1 MRTLCSR
8 DGGHLPTLKE
18 VSAHI
23 RVGAPWVGDR
33 DLPDLDSW
41 ADFGAAPKLVHQRLV
56 SRLANGQCPSVTNT
70 LPLSKPGK
78 AELRNMAWLNP
89 YDELY
94 YRIIVG
100 RVAST
105 VDAALGQDVYSY
117 RLRDASP
124 AWVTKDAR
132 QAFQRR
138 LERGKQL
145 LSDPRCHAMAVS
157 DIRNYY
163 PSIKPQILETVLD
176 QTGAPH
182 GAVRLID
189 RFLRELALRGA
200 PSGLP
205 VGPEASGL
213 LGNIALLGLDD
224 SMAEHVLGHVRYMD
238 DSWLYLQ
245 SESEWPEVY
254 DTYSAVVSTLGL
266 EVNRS
271 KVEIHSRVGDDAEQ
285 AMQHG
290 HIAYLVSGSSS
301 YRTPQMATR
310 ELRSLLDKDKP
321 DWTLVKFFLG
331 SLRSQESTNGLVI
344 LYDHPNMLH
353 EIPLS
358 VGKYL
363 VALTA
368 NRESRRKI
376 DRDWL
381 VERATGTCSPR
392 SLAGQLQV
400 CRAASHIQTGKDH
413 GRLLEE
419 LATDTRLRPHVPL
432 QAWAARAWGSSKAYK
447 PGRAV
452 EHACHQGDFSVRRS
466 FALTLH
472 PGSSTSTRRSTW
484 KRKLLSV
491 EPDLAPTL
499 ARLD

>member
-8 DGGHLPTLKE
+8 DGGHLPTLTE
-18 VSAHI
+18 VSANL
-23 RVGAPWVGDR
+23 RAGAYWVGER

-41 ADFGAAPKLVHQRLV
+41 ADFGAAPELVHQRLV
-56 SRLANGQCPSVTNT
+56 SRIANGQCPSITNT
-70 LPLSKPGK
+70 LPLPKPGK
-78 AELRNMAWLNP
+78 PELRNMAWLNP

-117 RLRDASP
+117 RLRDTSP
-124 AWVTKDAR
+124 AWVIEDAR

-145 LSDPRCHAMAVS
+145 LSDPRCNAMAVF

-163 PSIKPQILETVLD
+163 PSIKPQFLETVLD

-189 RFLRELALRGA
+189 RFLRGLAFLEA

-205 VGPEASGL
+205 VGPEASGI
-213 LGNIALLGLDD
+213 LGNIALLGLDN
-224 SMAEHVLGHVRYMD
+224 SIAEHVLGHVRYMD

-245 SESEWPEVY
+245 SESEWPGVY
-254 DTYSAVVSTLGL
+254 DTYAAQVLALGL

-271 KVEIHSRVGDDAEQ
+271 KVEIHSRVGGDAEQ

-290 HIAYLVSGSSS
+290 HIAYLVSGFSG

-310 ELRSLLDKDKP
+310 EIRSLLDQDEP
-321 DWTLVKFFLG
+321 DWNLVKFFLG
-331 SLRSQESTNGLVI
+331 TLRFQESTNGLD
-344 LYDHPNMLH
+344 LLFDHPNMLH

-381 VERATGTCSPR
+381 VEQATGTCSSR

-400 CRAASHIQTGKDH
+400 CRAASHIQTGKRH
-413 GRLLEE
+413 GKLLEE

-447 PGRAV
+447 TGRAV
-452 EHACHQGDFSVRRS
+452 EHACHQGDFSVRRA
-466 FALTLH
+466 FALTLR
-472 PGSSTSTRRSTW
+472 PGSSTSARRSVW
-484 KRKLLSV
+484 KQKLVSV

>member
-1 MRTLCSR
+1 M
-8 DGGHLPTLKE
+8 GE
-18 VSAHI
+18 
-23 RVGAPWVGDR
+23 R

-41 ADFGAAPKLVHQRLV
+41 ADFGAAPELVHQRLV
-56 SRLANGQCPSVTNT
+56 FRLANGRCPSVTNT
-70 LPLSKPGK
+70 LPLPKPGK
-78 AELRNMAWLNP
+78 PELRKMAWLNP

-117 RLRDASP
+117 RLRDTSP
-124 AWVTKDAR
+124 AWVIEDAR

-138 LERGKQL
+138 LERGKRL
-145 LSDPRCHAMAVS
+145 LSDQRCNAMAVS

-176 QTGAPH
+176 QTDAPH
-182 GAVRLID
+182 GAVRLINRFLRESYGAVRLIN
-189 RFLRELALRGA
+189 RFLRELASLGA

-205 VGPEASGL
+205 VGPEASGI

-224 SMAEHVLGHVRYMD
+224 SIAAHVLGHVRYMD

-245 SESEWPEVY
+245 SESEWPDVY
-254 DTYSAVVSTLGL
+254 ATYAAFVSTLGL
-266 EVNRS
+266 EVNHS
-271 KVEIHSRVGDDAEQ
+271 KVEIHSRVGDDAEL

-290 HIAYLVSGSSS
+290 HIAYLVSGFSR
-301 YRTPQMATR
+301 YRTPSMATR
-310 ELRSLLDKDKP
+310 EIRSLLAHDEP

-331 SLRSQESTNGLVI
+331 TLRFQESTNGLDI

-381 VERATGTCSPR
+381 VEQATGTCSPR

-400 CRAASHIQTGKDH
+400 CRAASHIQTGKRH

-419 LATDTRLRPHVPL
+419 LATDTRLRRHVPL
-432 QAWAARAWGSSKAYK
+432 QAWAARAWGSSKAHK
-447 PGRAV
+447 TGRAV
-452 EHACHQGDFSVRRS
+452 EYACHQGDFSVRRA
-466 FALTLH
+466 FTLTLR

-484 KRKLLSV
+484 KRKLVSV

>member
-1 MRTLCSR
+1 MRTVCSR

-18 VSAHI
+18 VSANL
-23 RVGAPWVGDR
+23 RAGAHWVGER

-41 ADFGAAPKLVHQRLV
+41 ADFGAAPELVRQRLV
-56 SRLANGQCPSVTNT
+56 SRVANGRCPSVIDT

-78 AELRNMAWLNP
+78 PELRKMAWLNP

-100 RVAST
+100 RVASA

-117 RLRDASP
+117 RLRETSP
-124 AWVTKDAR
+124 GWAVEDVR
-132 QAFQRR
+132 QAFRRR

-145 LSDPRCHAMAVS
+145 LSDPRCNAMAVS
-157 DIRNYY
+157 DIQSYY
-163 PSIKPQILETVLD
+163 PSIKPQILETVLGH
-176 QTGAPH
+176 TGAPH
-182 GAVRLID
+182 GAVRLINE
-189 RFLRELALRGA
+189 FLCELPLLGA

-205 VGPEASGL
+205 VGPEASGI

-224 SMAEHVLGHVRYMD
+224 SIADHVLGHVRYMD

-245 SESEWPEVY
+245 SEGEWPEVY
-254 DTYSAVVSTLGL
+254 DAYAAHVFTLGL

-285 AMQHG
+285 AMQHA
-290 HIAYLVSGSSS
+290 HIAYLVSGYSC

-310 ELRSLLDKDKP
+310 EIRSLLAHDEP

-331 SLRSQESTNGLVI
+331 TLRFQQSTNGLDL
-344 LYDHPNMLH
+344 LYNHPNMLH

-363 VALTA
+363 LALTA

-381 VERATGTCSPR
+381 VEKATGTCSPR

-400 CRAASHIQTGKDH
+400 CRVASHIQTGKNH

-447 PGRAV
+447 TGRAV
-452 EHACHQGDFSVRRS
+452 EHACHQGDFSVRRA
-466 FALTLH
+466 FALTLR

-484 KRKLLSV
+484 KRKLVSV